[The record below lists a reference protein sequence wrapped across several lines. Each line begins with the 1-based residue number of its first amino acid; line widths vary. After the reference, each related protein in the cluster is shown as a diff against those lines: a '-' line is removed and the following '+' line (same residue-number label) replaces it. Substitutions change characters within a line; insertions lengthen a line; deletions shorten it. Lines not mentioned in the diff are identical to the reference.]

1 MNQSSINRINQ
12 SRDPLL
18 YSTIYRYRT
27 LDRFFL
33 EELDSKKY
41 STARPKVY
49 TRNTA
54 LIEVA
59 ENSPP
64 TMVVRN
70 PGDAQGGKR
79 TSSTHDQHDPGKVKA
94 FEGKD
99 GPNRKEIGAKLIKN
113 DKNGQI
119 AGNIVTSTAAAIAAD
134 DQKMTRE
141 DQKIEQAKDEGADTA
156 MVMELEA

>member
-94 FEGKD
+94 FEGTD
-99 GPNRKEIGAKLIKN
+99 GSNMKEIGEKPTRTKKTAKP
-113 DKNGQI
+113 
-119 AGNIVTSTAAAIAAD
+119 APVTSSLVMTGMTTCLSL
-134 DQKMTRE
+134 MTRRNRRML
-141 DQKIEQAKDEGADTA
+141 KIEK
-156 MVMELEA
+156 